1 MQAYSVMPLELTPV
15 LGWTYSSGAQ
25 GRLDDAGNYSS
36 VFLCLLLNLSH
47 EEFLEE
53 RPLSSISLGSWKM
66 NWVIWFS
73 RPLIFGINLSMK
85 MS

>member
-1 MQAYSVMPLELTPV
+1 MQACSVMPLELTPV

-25 GRLDDAGNYSS
+25 GHLDDAGNYSS
-36 VFLCLLLNLSH
+36 VFLFLLLNLSH

-66 NWVIWFS
+66 NCVIWFS
-73 RPLIFGINLSMK
+73 CPLIFGINLNMK